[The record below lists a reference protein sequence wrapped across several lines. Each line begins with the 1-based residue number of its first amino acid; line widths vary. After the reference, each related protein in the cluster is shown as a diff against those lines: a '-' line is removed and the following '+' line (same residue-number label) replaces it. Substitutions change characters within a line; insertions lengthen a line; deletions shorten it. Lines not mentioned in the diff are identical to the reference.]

1 MIFIYRTIDAGMV
14 NMTDVLNGNIS
25 LAEIVRVN
33 HYLDMKQDIEFM
45 VSEEAK
51 NHGNSKRTHH

>member
-33 HYLDMKQDIEFM
+33 LYLDMKQDIEFM
-45 VSEEAK
+45 ASEEARK
-51 NHGNSKRTHH
+51 HGNSKRIGH

>member
-1 MIFIYRTIDAGMV
+1 
-14 NMTDVLNGNIS
+14 MTDVLEGNIS

-45 VSEEAK
+45 VSEEAD
-51 NHGNSKRTHH
+51 GNSKRTRH

>member
-1 MIFIYRTIDAGMV
+1 
-14 NMTDVLNGNIS
+14 MTDVLNGSIT

-33 HYLDMKQDIEFM
+33 HYLDMKQDIEYM

-51 NHGNSKRTHH
+51 KNGNSKRTYNKNRL

>member
-14 NMTDVLNGNIS
+14 SMTDVLNGNITLS
-25 LAEIVRVN
+25 EIVRVN

-45 VSEEAK
+45 ANEEAMK
-51 NHGNSKRTHH
+51 HGNSKRTRY

>member
-1 MIFIYRTIDAGMV
+1 
-14 NMTDVLNGNIS
+14 MTDVLNGNIT

-33 HYLDMKQDIEFM
+33 HYLDMKQDIEYM

-51 NHGNSKRTHH
+51 KNGNSKRINHKNRF

>member
-45 VSEEAK
+45 ASEEAK
-51 NHGNSKRTHH
+51 RYGNSKRTGH

>member
-1 MIFIYRTIDAGMV
+1 
-14 NMTDVLNGNIS
+14 MTDVLNGNIS

-45 VSEEAK
+45 ASEEAK
-51 NHGNSKRTHH
+51 RYGNSKRTGH

>member
-1 MIFIYRTIDAGMV
+1 
-14 NMTDVLNGNIS
+14 MTDVIDGNIS

-45 VSEEAK
+45 ASEESK
-51 NHGNSKRTHH
+51 RGNSKRISH

>member
-14 NMTDVLNGNIS
+14 DMHDVLEGNIT
-25 LAEIVRVN
+25 LAEIVRIN
-33 HYLDMKQDIEFM
+33 HYLDMKQDIEYM

-51 NHGNSKRTHH
+51 KHGNSKRTHH

>member
-1 MIFIYRTIDAGMV
+1 
-14 NMTDVLNGNIS
+14 MTDVLNGNIS

-45 VSEEAK
+45 MNEEFEK
-51 NHGNSKRTHH
+51 KYGNSKRTGHKNRF